1 MFQNFLKTTFR
12 QLINQKLHTVINIPG
27 LAIGIACCV
36 VILMYVRDELNYDG
50 FHAQKE
56 NIFRVTR
63 ISETTE
69 NINRAANTASAP
81 GPTMVHEFP
90 QVEKS
95 VRFMFPYPSSV
106 LMEYDD
112 KQFYE
117 TGIYWTDSTVFDI
130 FSFPLTQGNPQTAL
144 TEPFT
149 MVISERAVQK
159 YFPNENPIG
168 KVIQIGG
175 WTTSDYKITGVLEDV
190 PENSHLK
197 FDFLASMAGEISKY
211 GFLFGEKSQ
220 WNNHFFY
227 TYVLLNDASAAAYIN
242 QELPDFAG
250 RHFGE
255 EAQSKGFTPSF
266 ELQPMG
272 DIHLRS
278 QLAVE
283 PEAGGDIRY
292 VYLFSAV
299 AFFVLLIACINF
311 INLTTARASKRAKEV
326 GVRKVLGASR
336 QKLVFQFLG
345 ESVIMSVLACLL
357 ALFFIESFLPVLNNL
372 SGKSLSLSQLA
383 LWQFLLGFG
392 GLVVIISLLSGS
404 YPAFFLSGFQPVTVL
419 KAQSSASTKASWL
432 RKGLVVLQFT
442 ISGVLIT
449 GTWVIYQQMRY
460 ISDKKLGFDKEQIVV
475 VPIRTNE
482 TVIVEQG
489 EGIKQQLLDHSQIA
503 KVSLAAG
510 LPGKKM
516 MIDNWPINLEG
527 SQTKVAMSVI
537 GADHDYLPLL
547 NMPLVEGRNFSP
559 DLATDAQESYII
571 NETAVKALGLE
582 EPLGKRIFL
591 DESEGKWGTIIGVV
605 KDFHLRSFRVP
616 IGPVAIHIWP
626 DRYAC
631 MAVKINTT
639 NASGALDHVEKVWQ
653 NYIPNTPFEYT
664 FLDEHFAKLYEDEK
678 NTGLIFSSFALLAII
693 ISCLGLFGLASLL
706 TNQRSREIGIR
717 KVLGA
722 SIQDISLMF
731 LAQFSK
737 WVGVAILLTIP
748 IAWYLMSQWLQNFA
762 YHISLHVGLF
772 LLSGGLMLLIAW
784 LTVSYQAISTARANP
799 VEALR
804 DE

>member
-1 MFQNFLKTTFR
+1 MFLNYLKISFR
-12 QLINQKLHTVINIPG
+12 QLFKHKLHTAINIPG

-36 VILMYVRDELNYDG
+36 VILMFVQDELNYDG
-50 FHAQKE
+50 FHEQRD

-63 ISETTE
+63 ISESTE
-69 NINRAANTASAP
+69 GINQAANTASAP
-81 GPTMVHEFP
+81 GPTMVAEFP

-106 LMEYDD
+106 LLQYKD

-117 TGIYWTDSTVFDI
+117 SDIYWTDSTVFDI
-130 FSFPLTQGNPQTAL
+130 FSFPLSDGNPKTAL

-149 MVISERAVQK
+149 MVISKTAAQK
-159 YFPNENPIG
+159 YFPDENPIG
-168 KVIQIGG
+168 KIMRIAG
-175 WTTSDYKITGVLEDV
+175 WKTSDYKITGVLKDV

-197 FDFLASMAGEISKY
+197 FDFLVSMAGEISKY
-211 GFLFGEKSQ
+211 GFLFGERSQ

-227 TYVLLNDASAAAYIN
+227 TYVLLNEPQSAESIN
-242 QELPDFAG
+242 EQLPDFAD

-255 EAQSKGFTPSF
+255 EARSKGFTPAF
-266 ELQPMG
+266 ALQPMN

-292 VYLFSAV
+292 VYLFSAI

-311 INLTTARASKRAKEV
+311 INLTTARAGKRAKEV

-336 QKLVFQFLG
+336 QKLIFQFLG
-345 ESVIMSVLACLL
+345 ESFIMSLLACLL
-357 ALFFIESFLPVLNNL
+357 ALFFIESFLPILNSL
-372 SGKSLSLSQLA
+372 SAKSLALSQFA
-383 LWQFLLGFG
+383 PWQFVVGFMMLIIAMTLFAG
-392 GLVVIISLLSGS
+392 G
-404 YPAFFLSGFQPVTVL
+404 YPAFFLSAFQPVTVL
-419 KAQSSASTKASWL
+419 KSQSHASTKASWL

-449 GTWVIYQQMRY
+449 GTWVIYQQMQY
-460 ISDKKLGFDKEQIVV
+460 VSNKKLGFEKEQIVM
-475 VPIRTNE
+475 VPIRGNE
-482 TVIVEQG
+482 EIIVEQR
-489 EGIKQQLLDHSQIA
+489 EAIKEKLLSHTRIE

-510 LPGKKM
+510 LPGKRM
-516 MIDNWPINLEG
+516 MIDNWPMNLEG
-527 SQTKVAMSVI
+527 SQTKVPMSVI
-537 GADHDYLPLL
+537 GADYDYLSLL
-547 NMPLVEGRNFSP
+547 NIPLVEGRDFSE
-559 DLATDAQESYII
+559 DLTTDVQASYII
-571 NETAVKALGLE
+571 NETAVKTLGLE

-591 DESEGKWGTIIGVV
+591 DEGGGKWGTIIGVV
-605 KDFHLRSFRVP
+605 KDFHLRSFHAP

-631 MAVKINTT
+631 LAVKIQANQ
-639 NASGALDHVEKVWQ
+639 AEDALAYLEDVWQ
-653 NYIPNTPFEYT
+653 DYTAETPFEYS
-664 FLDEHFAKLYEDEK
+664 FLDEHFAALYEGEK

-706 TNQRSREIGIR
+706 TEQRNREIGIR

-722 SIQDISLMF
+722 SVADISMLF
-731 LAQFSK
+731 LSQFSK
-737 WVGVAILLTIP
+737 WVGLAILLAIP
-748 IAWYLMSQWLQNFA
+748 IAWYTMNEWLQNFA
-762 YHISLHVGLF
+762 YHISLDIGLF

-784 LTVSYQAISTARANP
+784 ITVSYQTISTARANP
-799 VEALR
+799 IEALR